1 MSNWVEMDE
10 QWRQRSEELFKRCLR
25 EPDVA
30 KAQRAWSAACEA
42 EAKRLEW
49 KSLCLQHEKEFR
61 ATTVDNERSRGIPL
75 GLSLFTPCTSHKENQ
90 FPQSLDS
97 TY

>member
-10 QWRQRSEELFKRCLR
+10 QWRQRSQELFKRCLR

-30 KAQRAWSAACEA
+30 KAQRTWSAACEA

-49 KSLCLQHEKEFR
+49 KSLCLQHENEVR
-61 ATTVDNERSRGIPL
+61 AAGTLDNARPES
-75 GLSLFTPCTSHKENQ
+75 C
-90 FPQSLDS
+90 
-97 TY
+97 

>member
-10 QWRQRSEELFKRCLR
+10 QWRQRSQELFKRCLR
-25 EPDVA
+25 EPDTA

-49 KSLCLQHEKEFR
+49 KSSCLQHEKELR
-61 ATTVDNERSRGIPL
+61 ATVVDNVRSEEISL
-75 GLSLFTPCTSHKENQ
+75 G
-90 FPQSLDS
+90 
-97 TY
+97 

>member
-10 QWRQRSEELFKRCLR
+10 QWQQRSEELFKRCLR
-25 EPDVA
+25 EPDII

-42 EAKRLEW
+42 EANRLEW
-49 KSLCLQHEKEFR
+49 KSLCLQQEKELR
-61 ATTVDNERSRGIPL
+61 AAAVDNVRSQGIPL
-75 GLSLFTPCTSHKENQ
+75 GLSLFSPCTSHNQNQ

>member
-1 MSNWVEMDE
+1 MDE

-25 EPDVA
+25 EPDTA

-49 KSLCLQHEKEFR
+49 KSLCLQHEKELGT
-61 ATTVDNERSRGIPL
+61 AAIDNARSEGIPL
-75 GLSLFTPCTSHKENQ
+75 GLSLFTPCNSHTENQ
-90 FPQSLDS
+90 LPHSPDS
-97 TY
+97 IR

>member
-10 QWRQRSEELFKRCLR
+10 QWRQRSQELFKRCLR
-25 EPDVA
+25 EPDTA

-49 KSLCLQHEKEFR
+49 KSSCLQHEKELR
-61 ATTVDNERSRGIPL
+61 ATVVDNVRSKEISL
-75 GLSLFTPCTSHKENQ
+75 G
-90 FPQSLDS
+90 
-97 TY
+97 

>member
-1 MSNWVEMDE
+1 MSNWIELDQ

-25 EPDVA
+25 EPDIA

-49 KSLCLQHEKEFR
+49 KSLCLQQEEDFG
-61 ATTVDNERSRGIPL
+61 AAAIVDNART
-75 GLSLFTPCTSHKENQ
+75 LFSPYSCDNYNHFS
-90 FPQSLDS
+90 QSFGS
-97 TY
+97 SC